1 MAGKAHTV
9 IFELEE
15 VGMVGRVISHYRV
28 LEKLGAGGMGV
39 VYKAQDLDLNRFAAL
54 KFLHDYEA
62 EDGRERFIQEALAA
76 SALDHPN
83 ICTIYER
90 GKSDDGRVFLA
101 MAYYAGPTLHKKI
114 AQGPMPLNL
123 ALDISLRTALGLAKA
138 HEKQI
143 VHRDIKPAN
152 LVLTED
158 GTVKI
163 LDFGV
168 AKVSKLRLT
177 PGPVKVGTPA
187 YMSPEQ
193 VGGMKVDSR
202 TDIWSLGVVLYEML
216 TGQLPFQEEYDW
228 ALEYAIQHETPR
240 PLEELRPGMPPDLD
254 RIVSTVLTKNPE
266 ERYKRAAD
274 MAEDLRSLQKELSL
288 LPPIQNAH
296 PKRGKRATPP
306 RRTPGR
312 TDFRFG
318 EFEVDVSSG
327 ELRKGWTRIRIQ
339 DQPFR
344 VLVAML
350 ERPGDVVTREELVQK
365 LWPGQTFVDFDQGLN
380 TAVRK
385 LRDVL
390 CDSATKPRYIETL
403 PKRGY
408 RFIAFV
414 ERVPK
419 TRPPGSA
426 KPPKQRQGSFLNWE
440 MLLDSQGQDASSQPP
455 QSSSENQPTPGP
467 GPANGKVAPWPD
479 APPTRPTLTRRQLV
493 TASCVLT
500 ALLPVSVTVIP
511 PIRYGVMSQACL
523 TAPGSFPWCTLP
535 DDRHLSMLPFDTSA
549 CWENERFCEGF
560 ARSLQSRLAAL
571 EQHHET
577 FCVHPAGDEGDLW
590 EDSLVLAGSV
600 DREGEATRL
609 TVKLLNSD
617 QSVQLRESGYPLYS
631 SGEPSYPWTR
641 AVGGEDRGN

>member
-1 MAGKAHTV
+1 MVGKAHTV

-123 ALDISLRTALGLAKA
+123 ALDISLQTALGLAKA

-426 KPPKQRQGSFLNWE
+426 KPPKQRQELIPELGNAIGFAGARRLESA
-440 MLLDSQGQDASSQPP
+440 ASVLERKPAH
-455 QSSSENQPTPGP
+455 PGP
-467 GPANGKVAPWPD
+467 RPRQREGGALARHASHPADPDPAAVGDGKLFLDGAAAGLGHGDSLNPSWRHEPSLPHGARPVA
-479 APPTRPTLTRRQLV
+479 V
-493 TASCVLT
+493 VH
-500 ALLPVSVTVIP
+500 
-511 PIRYGVMSQACL
+511 
-523 TAPGSFPWCTLP
+523 APG
-535 DDRHLSMLPFDTSA
+535 
-549 CWENERFCEGF
+549 
-560 ARSLQSRLAAL
+560 
-571 EQHHET
+571 
-577 FCVHPAGDEGDLW
+577 
-590 EDSLVLAGSV
+590 
-600 DREGEATRL
+600 
-609 TVKLLNSD
+609 
-617 QSVQLRESGYPLYS
+617 
-631 SGEPSYPWTR
+631 
-641 AVGGEDRGN
+641 